1 MDNIFMNSKNS
12 WTSVTHRQSS
22 ILQIKLHLPYMD
34 KYRKIIQKNEFKISP
49 SARNEEFELLDDS
62 YSILDIQYYF

>member
-1 MDNIFMNSKNS
+1 
-12 WTSVTHRQSS
+12 
-22 ILQIKLHLPYMD
+22 MD

-62 YSILDIQYYF
+62 YSILDIQYYFQCIF